1 VGKLVEF
8 AIHGEGDIKIARSI
22 QEKNLVLGGVDGEDE
37 IDIGAGGKRQSVIA
51 IIDATEINSKGGVER
66 SVRGG
71 FDMLRGNFDFDIG
84 EDLELIIYSL
94 IIVLQCVEIGVAKED
109 SLELVVGGFRGC
121 ERRGEGE
128 EIVVGLEISFLE
140 RGFEKVWT
148 RLGLV
153 GRFVVRVF
161 LIGVISVCV
170 ILAGV
175 SEILLYSIEIRVTSE
190 EAEWSDGFSVVFRE
204 IRILEGDEAV
214 FFVVG
219 FVRADFGKVIVIFE
233 EEEGEDRG
241 GNYNDNLED

>member
-1 VGKLVEF
+1 MAEEDGLEF
-8 AIHGEGDIKIARSI
+8 VVHGFRCG
-22 QEKNLVLGGVDGEDE
+22 
-37 IDIGAGGKRQSVIA
+37 
-51 IIDATEINSKGGVER
+51 ER
-66 SVRGG
+66 S
-71 FDMLRGNFDFDIG
+71 
-84 EDLELIIYSL
+84 
-94 IIVLQCVEIGVAKED
+94 
-109 SLELVVGGFRGC
+109 
-121 ERRGEGE
+121 GEGE
-128 EIVVGLEISFLE
+128 EIVVGLDISFFE

-175 SEILLYSIEIRVTSE
+175 SEILLYSIKIRVTSE
-190 EAEWSDGFSVVFRE
+190 EAEWNDGFSVIFRE

-233 EEEGEDRG
+233 EEEGEDEIDE
-241 GNYNDNLED
+241 NNNT

>member
-1 VGKLVEF
+1 MGEFVEF
-8 AIHGEGDIKIARSI
+8 AIHGEGDIKIAWSI
-22 QEKNLVLGGVDGEDE
+22 QEENLVLGGIDGEDE
-37 IDIGAGGKRQSVIA
+37 IDVGAGGKRQSVIA

-84 EDLELIIYSL
+84 EDLELIINSL
-94 IIVLQCVEIGVAKED
+94 IIVLQRVEIGVAKED

-128 EIVVGLEISFLE
+128 EIVVGLETGLFE
-140 RGFEKVWT
+140 RVFEEVWT
-148 RLGLV
+148 RLGSV
-153 GRFVVRVF
+153 GGLIVGVF
-161 LIGVISVCV
+161 LVCV
-170 ILAGV
+170 ILVYGILAGTY
-175 SEILLYSIEIRVTSE
+175 EILLYGIKIRVASE
-190 EAEWSDGFSVVFRE
+190 EAERSDGFSVIFRE

-233 EEEGEDRG
+233 EEEGEDEIDE
-241 GNYNDNLED
+241 NNNT